1 MTKYVIKL
9 TNWRK
14 VKCMSYQ
21 KTTLNQITTTTI
33 KIIEHKWESAGERGL
48 GKNWEILHNYKV
60 QTIN

>member
-1 MTKYVIKL
+1 
-9 TNWRK
+9 
-14 VKCMSYQ
+14 MSYQ

-48 GKNWEILHNYKV
+48 GKSWEILHNYKV